1 MGHFP
6 DPLTRMVGTAT
17 SERRQ
22 GGQNLGSALFRRR
35 YGLKYAYVAGA
46 MYRGTASPQL
56 VIRLGRAGLLG
67 YLGTGGLSLAQIEQ
81 AIGTLQAAL
90 PAGEPY
96 GLNLLAEYDDPRH
109 ERATVE
115 MYLARGIRNIEAAA
129 FIEITLPL
137 VLFRLRGLA
146 RDADGTL
153 VCRHRVLA
161 KVSRLEVAE
170 AFMSPAPEALV
181 AALRRAGDI
190 TEEQAELARQVPMS
204 HDICVEADSGGH
216 TDGGIPT
223 IVLPAML
230 QLRDALQARAG
241 YAEPICLGLAGGI
254 GTPAAAAAAFAMGAD
269 FILTGSINQCTVES
283 GATDLVK
290 TMLQDVSIHDMA
302 YAPAGDLFERGSR
315 VQVLKRGVLFPMRAN
330 RLYALYCHYESLE
343 AIPQNIRGVLER
355 LFFKRT
361 LEQVWQECEH
371 YLLAQG
377 READLALARS
387 NPKVRM
393 ARVFR
398 WYFAYSTKLAF
409 SGESADQANYQVQT
423 GPALGAFNQWVKGT
437 PLESWQRRHVD
448 EIATSLMET
457 TAQHLL
463 AIRRSAD
470 DVDRTQGQ
478 APA

>member
-1 MGHFP
+1 
-6 DPLTRMVGTAT
+6 
-17 SERRQ
+17 
-22 GGQNLGSALFRRR
+22 
-35 YGLKYAYVAGA
+35 
-46 MYRGTASPQL
+46 
-56 VIRLGRAGLLG
+56 
-67 YLGTGGLSLAQIEQ
+67 
-81 AIGTLQAAL
+81 
-90 PAGEPY
+90 
-96 GLNLLAEYDDPRH
+96 
-109 ERATVE
+109 
-115 MYLARGIRNIEAAA
+115 
-129 FIEITLPL
+129 
-137 VLFRLRGLA
+137 
-146 RDADGTL
+146 
-153 VCRHRVLA
+153 
-161 KVSRLEVAE
+161 
-170 AFMSPAPEALV
+170 MSPAPEALV

>member
-1 MGHFP
+1 MGNAP
-6 DPLTRMVGTAT
+6 DPMTRMVGTAT

-170 AFMSPAPEALV
+170 AS
-181 AALRRAGDI
+181 
-190 TEEQAELARQVPMS
+190 
-204 HDICVEADSGGH
+204 
-216 TDGGIPT
+216 
-223 IVLPAML
+223 
-230 QLRDALQARAG
+230 
-241 YAEPICLGLAGGI
+241 
-254 GTPAAAAAAFAMGAD
+254 
-269 FILTGSINQCTVES
+269 
-283 GATDLVK
+283 
-290 TMLQDVSIHDMA
+290 
-302 YAPAGDLFERGSR
+302 
-315 VQVLKRGVLFPMRAN
+315 
-330 RLYALYCHYESLE
+330 
-343 AIPQNIRGVLER
+343 
-355 LFFKRT
+355 
-361 LEQVWQECEH
+361 
-371 YLLAQG
+371 
-377 READLALARS
+377 
-387 NPKVRM
+387 
-393 ARVFR
+393 
-398 WYFAYSTKLAF
+398 
-409 SGESADQANYQVQT
+409 
-423 GPALGAFNQWVKGT
+423 
-437 PLESWQRRHVD
+437 
-448 EIATSLMET
+448 
-457 TAQHLL
+457 
-463 AIRRSAD
+463 
-470 DVDRTQGQ
+470 
-478 APA
+478 